1 MTIETRWLVYP
12 DGERQETDRLIRM
25 NELVD
30 MNGNQLA
37 LPLPHARV
45 IAYRLYKIRKVEERG
60 ELDIL
65 QYLELVSA
73 AELSGMTRQG
83 QL

>member
-1 MTIETRWLVYP
+1 MTVETRWLVYP

-30 MNGNQLA
+30 MNGNQLPM
-37 LPLPHARV
+37 PLPHARI
-45 IAYRLYKIRKVEERG
+45 IAYRLYKIRRVGERG

-73 AELSGMTRQG
+73 AELEGMAR
-83 QL
+83 